1 MINQGYSY
9 KVINRINLA
18 GENLYY
24 GSRDEQQDLLQKVL
38 AANESAADE
47 EDAVGGPGGLR
58 QSGSSSVFR
67 TQGTLSTL
75 SGADEGLYMEIQRN
89 KANKDKIRHPLFKK
103 FYYSNKK

>member
-24 GSRDEQQDLLQKVL
+24 GRRDEQHELLQKVL
-38 AANESAADE
+38 QANESAADE
-47 EDAVGGPGGLR
+47 EGTASGGNLGLR

-67 TQGTLSTL
+67 THGNLGTL
-75 SGADEGLYMEIQRN
+75 SGADEGLYMEIQRS
-89 KANKDKIRHPLFKK
+89 KANKDKSRHPLFKR
-103 FYYSNKK
+103 FYSGKK